1 MPISKIAEYTL
12 QPHQERVDS
21 RLDSTPGLVA
31 WHSLGSGK
39 TLTALNAIAT
49 QLKNNP
55 GKKALVIVP
64 APLVENI
71 KKEIVKHDLPIPMD
85 RVDIMSYDKAV
96 NMAGDLARNS
106 YALAVLDESHKL
118 RETNTKRYSVL
129 KGVLEKA
136 DKRLLLTGTASYNDV
151 VNIAPIIGLAANNTK
166 LLPTEKREF
175 YNQYVAESTVSP
187 GFIDRLKGKP
197 AFKVQEL
204 KNVPKLVEL
213 IKPYVDYHNS
223 LETNSED
230 FPTLTEQVH
239 TTPMDDA
246 QHSMY
251 KYLVG
256 QLPYMVRKKVEW
268 GLPLNK
274 AESQNLN
281 AFSTGIRQVSDSIT
295 PYKKDGN
302 IYSSPKIQEAVSN
315 LHKQII
321 LNPEH
326 KAVVYS
332 NYIDAGIKPY
342 AAELDKRGIPY
353 HIFTGNVSQR
363 DKATIVNTFNN
374 TSGTPQVL
382 LLSSSG
388 GEGIDLKGVR
398 QVQILE
404 PHFNKSKIDQVVGR
418 AQRYKSHV
426 HLPEEDRNVVV
437 EHYHSS
443 IPEGFIQRLLN
454 KGNKSIDQYLY
465 SNSADKDKLT
475 QELIKHVRTA

>member
-1 MPISKIAEYTL
+1 MPISKYTL
-12 QPHQERVDS
+12 QPHQERVDT
-21 RLDSTPGLVA
+21 RLENTPGLVA

-49 QLKNNP
+49 QLQNNP

-96 NMAGDLARNS
+96 NAASDLARNS

-136 DKRLLLTGTASYNDV
+136 DKRLLLTGTASYNDI
-151 VNIAPIIGLAANNTK
+151 VNIAPIIGIAANNTK
-166 LLPTEKREF
+166 LLPTDKREF
-175 YNQYVAESTVSP
+175 YNQYVAESTVTP

-204 KNVPKLVEL
+204 KNMDKLVQL
-213 IKPYVDYHNS
+213 VKPYVDYHNS
-223 LETNSED
+223 LETNTSD
-230 FPTLTEQVH
+230 FPTRTETVH
-239 TTPMDDA
+239 TVTMDAA
-246 QHSMY
+246 QHNMY
-251 KYLVG
+251 NFLIGK
-256 QLPYMVRKKVEW
+256 LPYAVRKKVEW

-274 AESQNLN
+274 TESQNLN

-295 PYKKDGN
+295 PYKNDGH
-302 IYSSPKIQEAVSN
+302 IYASPKILEAVGN
-315 LHKQII
+315 LRKQIDV
-321 LNPEH
+321 NPDH

-332 NYIDAGIKPY
+332 NYIDAGLKPY
-342 AAELDKRGIPY
+342 AAELDKHDIPY
-353 HIFTGNVSQR
+353 KMFTGSVSQR
-363 DKATIVNTFNN
+363 DKAAIVNEFNN
-374 TSGTPQVL
+374 TTGTPQIL

-398 QVQILE
+398 QVQVLE
-404 PHFNKSKIDQVVGR
+404 PHFNKAKIDQVIGR
-418 AQRYKSHV
+418 AQRYKSHI
-426 HLPEEDRNVVV
+426 HLPEEDRNVQV

-443 IPEGFIQRLLN
+443 IPESFLQKLLN
-454 KGNKSIDQYLY
+454 KGNTSIDQYLY

-475 QELIKHVRTA
+475 QELIKHVRAT